1 MGEKK
6 LRKNIGMKIK
16 LARTKSEYTQEQ
28 LAEKISLS
36 SRYISQLERGIA
48 FGSATTITNLC
59 KALKINSDFLFD
71 DLIQCDSSISNN
83 LVKQSFL
90 ENYLKLNNYNQIV
103 IEAITKELVRIQKE
117 DENKKTIKDLGLLL
131 IIHMIRA
138 NKKTVSKRIRFF
150 IC

>member
-1 MGEKK
+1 
-6 LRKNIGMKIK
+6 MKIK
-16 LARTKSEYTQEQ
+16 LARTKSEYAQEQ
-28 LAEKISLS
+28 LAEKIFLS

-117 DENKKTIKDLGLLL
+117 DESEETIKE
-131 IIHMIRA
+131 
-138 NKKTVSKRIRFF
+138 NT
-150 IC
+150 

>member
-1 MGEKK
+1 MNDVEKK

-16 LARTKSEYTQEQ
+16 LAQTKSEYTQEQ

-117 DENKKTIKDLGLLL
+117 DENKKKIKEN
-131 IIHMIRA
+131 A
-138 NKKTVSKRIRFF
+138 
-150 IC
+150 